1 MKAYLPASCQDLV
14 QEGGT
19 LVGIMSPNQLQLQG
33 MLENNNE
40 HFQPLFFFKIKVMPY
55 SMWDFSSPTRDWTCV
70 PCIGSA
76 ES

>member
-19 LVGIMSPNQLQLQG
+19 LVGITSLNQLQLQG

-40 HFQPLFFFKIKVMPY
+40 YFQPLFFFKIK
-55 SMWDFSSPTRDWTCV
+55 WLITF
-70 PCIGSA
+70 
-76 ES
+76 